1 MYAATSGEGEA
12 GDWRGMVGD
21 PDMSTMV
28 DRTGRTAS
36 TPDPTRHVGAIDLHG
51 APCVTWKGDG
61 PARVPAL
68 SG

>member
-21 PDMSTMV
+21 PDMSTMG

-36 TPDPTRHVGAIDLHG
+36 TPDPTRRSNRPAWRSMRHVEG
-51 APCVTWKGDG
+51 
-61 PARVPAL
+61 
-68 SG
+68 